1 MSARIS
7 FLQYS
12 EDAHNT
18 IEVAAREQSETGPP
32 CACISVSQGGE
43 GGYLIVD
50 SPIALRAIAEAIN
63 RAADHIEDLAEEGGQ
78 A

>member
-1 MSARIS
+1 MSTRMS
-7 FLQYS
+7 VLQYS

-18 IEVAAREQSETGPP
+18 IEVAAREESETGPP
-32 CACISVSQGGE
+32 SACISVSE

-63 RAADHIEDLAEEGGQ
+63 RAADFIEDRAEEG